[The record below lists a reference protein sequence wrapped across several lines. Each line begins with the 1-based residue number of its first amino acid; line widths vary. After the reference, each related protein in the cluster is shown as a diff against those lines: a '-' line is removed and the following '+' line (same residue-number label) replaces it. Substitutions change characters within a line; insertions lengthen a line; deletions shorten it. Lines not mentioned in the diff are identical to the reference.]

1 MTTTR
6 TIIKWDPWDPDGGI
20 SLTQDG
26 KQIVL
31 EAGEVRRLMEALS
44 HSRPEI
50 LTTSPAKARWAHPVA
65 PRPPAVL

>member
-6 TIIKWDPWDPDGGI
+6 TVIKWDPWDPDGGI

-26 KQIVL
+26 QQIVL
-31 EAGEVRRLMEALS
+31 DAGEVRRLMEALS

-50 LTTSPAKARWAHPVA
+50 LTTGPAKASWGRPVG
-65 PRPPAVL
+65 PRTPAVA